1 MSVGADLLDRRALG
15 AVRFLDAVT
24 GGEAAAPLRVRAEG
38 VRWVRNR
45 RGWWI
50 AASAPGLEAHAS
62 AFQAP
67 PKQPAVGSVRVELV
81 VEDPSGKYL
90 ARRAAMELPRDPNPV
105 KAEQPGSLFLPQDV
119 VLFRAPAAAI
129 AAGWATVR
137 ASVSKGG
144 KPLPGALLR
153 LVRKGAGGKELGRGM
168 TDGRGEALVAAAG
181 IPATT
186 FDDEGQGGVLA
197 TEVDAKLEVR
207 WKAGAEPP
215 DPDALASLSSLAS
228 AEVKLASARVIAI
241 RIDAA

>member
-1 MSVGADLLDRRALG
+1 VTPDLLDRRALG

-24 GGEAAAPLRVRAEG
+24 GVEVSAPIRVRAEG

-45 RGWWI
+45 SGWWI

-62 AFQAP
+62 AFLAP

-90 ARRAAMELPRDPNPV
+90 ARRAAMELPRDPDPK

-119 VLFRAPAAAI
+119 VLFRAPAAAVS
-129 AAGWATVR
+129 AGWATVR
-137 ASVSKGG
+137 ASVAKGG

-168 TDGRGEALVAAAG
+168 TDERGEALVAAAG

-186 FDDEGQGGVLA
+186 FDEGEGGVLA
-197 TEVDAKLEVR
+197 TEVGAKLEVR
-207 WKAGAEPP
+207 WKAGAVPP
-215 DPDALASLSSLAS
+215 DPDAFASSASLAS
-228 AEVKLASARVIAI
+228 AEVKLASGRTLVV